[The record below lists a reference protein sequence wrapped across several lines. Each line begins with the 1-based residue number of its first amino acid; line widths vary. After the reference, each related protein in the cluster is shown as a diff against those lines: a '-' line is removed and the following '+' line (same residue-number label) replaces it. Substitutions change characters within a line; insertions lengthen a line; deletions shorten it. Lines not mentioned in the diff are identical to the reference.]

1 MSWTNTSQG
10 QQSTGAS
17 SGQMPPLMERDK
29 EIALALSSCPTF
41 LRDKAAIYVLE
52 KSGYVKIRESGNGF
66 TAIVRHVRPNS
77 QQPQCLDADA
87 EQTFLR
93 QILKEAELRAQGKT
107 QQEIQAFMSAAVAKG
122 NFSPPIRPGIIYM
135 LSDQNFNTNGKGEH
149 FPPHVMFYGTGMT
162 NGDLGVDGKDLGPD
176 GNPKGPIFVAG
187 DGSPFS
193 FIIVPVKMGAET
205 AAGQGKPSHDH

>member
-162 NGDLGVDGKDLGPD
+162 NGDLGVDGKDLGQD

-187 DGSPFS
+187 DGSPFGLV
-193 FIIVPVKMGAET
+193 IVPVKMRANT
-205 AAGQGKPSHDH
+205 D